1 MAGYRDFQTGEV
13 LTAANVN
20 DFLMDQS
27 VMKFA
32 DASARDSALG
42 TAVGGSNAL
51 REGMVAYL
59 DSDDVTQ
66 VYDGA
71 AWISTSEVALTV
83 EAAGS
88 DTIALDFSTGAGFVT
103 RTAAG
108 TAVSI
113 TGSNYTEGAT
123 RTVRLIGG
131 AAAAS
136 LSVPADWTFVGSA
149 AGTALGTAVA
159 AVITATCFGTA
170 ATDVIA
176 AYAEQA

>member
-1 MAGYRDFQTGEV
+1 MAGYREFQTGEV
-13 LTAANVN
+13 LTSANVN
-20 DFLMDQS
+20 DFLMEQS

-32 DASARDSALG
+32 DSSARDTALG
-42 TAVGGSNAL
+42 TAVGGSNAP

-59 DSDDVTQ
+59 DSENVAQ
-66 VYDGA
+66 IYDGTS
-71 AWISTSEVALTV
+71 WITTSEVPLDV
-83 EAAGS
+83 DAAGS

-103 RTAAG
+103 RTASG

-113 TGSNYTEGAT
+113 TGSNYTLGAT

-131 AAAAS
+131 AAEAS
-136 LSVPADWTFVGSA
+136 LTVPGDWTFVGNA
-149 AGTALGTAVA
+149 AGTALGTAIA